1 MWRERRLSH
10 IGSRVAES
18 LQRWEE
24 VGAAPR
30 RVLLIQIRRAGDV
43 VVSTALLDEL
53 HRAFPGMICDWL
65 VGSPAASLL
74 EHHPL
79 IRERLLF
86 DSARIRETG
95 ALLHRARY
103 DWVLDVQGSWRT
115 AVLTRLSAAP
125 VRIGWRGWNRGW
137 AYTHSAPR
145 GNTAPVAYVVRD
157 RERLLAAAGVGVS
170 GTAVPRLH
178 LTNEERA
185 GGAALVRS
193 LTGDRRAVG
202 LVLSTS
208 SPAKDWAPE
217 KFAELATRLAAD
229 GVATIVFPTPGGGA
243 QEDAFVAAAAGS
255 GIMGPLVPLRQLMAF
270 IAACDVF
277 VSGDTGPAHIA
288 TALGVPRITVYGPS
302 PAEGWTPD
310 SPLAVAVRDRAAR
323 CAACAGK
330 APESAHTCLDS
341 VTVGMV
347 LGPVRELLRAP
358 VAHISEGFPRSRGD
372 A

>member
-1 MWRERRLSH
+1 MS
-10 IGSRVAES
+10 
-18 LQRWEE
+18 
-24 VGAAPR
+24 AAPR
-30 RVLLIQIRRAGDV
+30 RLLLIQIRRAGDV

-53 HRAFPGMICDWL
+53 HRAFPGVICDWL

-79 IRERLLF
+79 IRQRLLF
-86 DSARIRETG
+86 DSAQIRETG
-95 ALLHRARY
+95 ALLRRVRY

-115 AVLTRLSAAP
+115 AVLARLSAAP

-137 AYTHSAPR
+137 AYTHVAPR

-157 RERLLAAAGVGVS
+157 RERLLAAAGVRVS
-170 GTAVPRLH
+170 GHAVPALH
-178 LTNEERA
+178 LTNEERS
-185 GGAALVRS
+185 GGAATVSALAA
-193 LTGDRRAVG
+193 GRRAVG
-202 LVLSTS
+202 VVLSTS

-217 KFAELATRLAAD
+217 KFAELASKLAGD
-229 GVATIVFPTPGGGA
+229 GVATIVFPTPGGAA
-243 QEDAFVAAAAGS
+243 QEDAFVAAAAGAAV
-255 GIMGPLVPLRQLMAF
+255 MGPLVPLRELMGL

-288 TALGVPRITVYGPS
+288 TALGVPRVTVYGPS

-310 SPLAVAVRDRAAR
+310 STSAIAVRDRAAR
-323 CAACAGK
+323 CAACAGG
-330 APESAHTCLDS
+330 APESAHTCLDT

-347 LGPVRELLRAP
+347 LGPVRELLRPP
-358 VAHISEGFPRSRGD
+358 VGHISEGFPRSRGD

>member
-1 MWRERRLSH
+1 MS
-10 IGSRVAES
+10 AP
-18 LQRWEE
+18 
-24 VGAAPR
+24 PR
-30 RVLLIQIRRAGDV
+30 RVLLMQIRRAGDV
-43 VVSTALLDEL
+43 VVSTALLEEL
-53 HRAFPGMICDWL
+53 QRAFPGVICDWL

-86 DSARIRETG
+86 DSARIREMG
-95 ALLHRARY
+95 ALLRHARY

-115 AVLTRLSAAP
+115 AVLTRLSGAP

-157 RERLLAAAGVGVS
+157 RERLLAAAGVTVS
-170 GTAVPRLH
+170 GTSVPRLH

-185 GGAALVRS
+185 AGAALVRS
-193 LTGDRRAVG
+193 LAGDRRAVG
-202 LVLSTS
+202 MVLSTS
-208 SPAKDWAPE
+208 SPVKDWAPE
-217 KFAELATRLAAD
+217 KFAQLATKLAAD
-229 GVATIVFPTPGGGA
+229 GVATIVFPTPGGAA
-243 QEDAFVAAAAGS
+243 QEEAFVAAAGGTAV
-255 GIMGPLVPLRQLMAF
+255 MGPLVSLRDLMAL
-270 IAACDVF
+270 ISACEVF
-277 VSGDTGPAHIA
+277 VSGDTGPAHIS
-288 TALGVPRITVYGPS
+288 TALGVPRVTIYGPS

-310 SPLAVAVRDRAAR
+310 SPTAVAVRDGAAR
-323 CAACAGK
+323 CAACAGR

-347 LGPVRELLRAP
+347 LGPVRELLRASHG
-358 VAHISEGFPRSRGD
+358 HISGAIPRSRGD

>member
-1 MWRERRLSH
+1 M
-10 IGSRVAES
+10 
-18 LQRWEE
+18 
-24 VGAAPR
+24 APR
-30 RVLLIQIRRAGDV
+30 RLLLIQVRRAGDV
-43 VVSTALLDEL
+43 VVSTALLEEL
-53 HRAFPGMICDWL
+53 HRAFPGVSCDWL

-95 ALLHRARY
+95 ARLRRASY

-115 AVLTRLSAAP
+115 AVLTRMSAAP

-145 GNTAPVAYVVRD
+145 GNTSPVAYVVRD
-157 RERLLAAAGVGVS
+157 RERLLGAAGITVS
-170 GTAVPRLH
+170 GTAAPRLH
-178 LTNEERA
+178 LTGSELAA
-185 GGAALVRS
+185 GAVRVRS
-193 LTGDRRAVG
+193 LAGDRKVVG
-202 LVLSTS
+202 AVLSTS
-208 SPAKDWAPE
+208 SRAKDWAPE
-217 KFAELATRLAAD
+217 KFAELASKLAAD
-229 GVATIVFPTPGGGA
+229 GVATVVFPTPGGGS
-243 QEDAFVAAAAGS
+243 QEDAFVAAAGGGA
-255 GIMGPLVPLRQLMAF
+255 IMGPLVPLRELMGL

-288 TALGVPRITVYGPS
+288 TALGVPRVTVYGPS

-330 APESAHTCLDS
+330 APESAHSCLDS
-341 VTVGMV
+341 ITVGMV
-347 LGPVRELLRAP
+347 LGPVRELLRAK
-358 VAHISEGFPRSRGD
+358 VGHISEGHPRSRGD